1 MNNIQNPPTNF
12 RYYDVIACLFVAVL
26 IISNIAS
33 AKVSHIGPFD
43 FDGGTVLFPIA
54 YIFDDILTE
63 VYGYAKSRRIIW
75 LGFFCLITFAVT
87 LGVVQYLP
95 PAPGWTDQAAYE
107 AIVGFVPRIVLASMT
122 AYWMGEFLNSFVLAK
137 MKLWTNGKY
146 LWTRTVGSTI
156 AGEAVDTVTFTSIAF
171 LGVLPLAVVL
181 NIMATIYVFKVLYE
195 IIATPLTYK
204 IIHFLKKSEGVDYY
218 DRGTNFTP
226 FRLE

>member
-1 MNNIQNPPTNF
+1 MENTTNGSKN
-12 RYYDVIACLFVAVL
+12 YEVIACLFVAVL

-75 LGFFCLITFAVT
+75 LGFLSLAFMALT
-87 LGVVQYLP
+87 LAVVQYLP
-95 PAPGWTDQAAYE
+95 AAPSWTGQAAYE
-107 AIVGFVPRIVLASMT
+107 SIIGFVPRIVIASMT
-122 AYWMGEFLNSFVLAK
+122 AYWLGEFLNSYVLAK
-137 MKLWTNGKY
+137 MKLWTNGKM

-156 AGEAVDTVTFTSIAF
+156 AGEAIDTVTFTTVAF
-171 LGVLPLAVVL
+171 FGVLPLSVMF

-195 IIATPLTYK
+195 ILATPITYK
-204 IIHFLKKSEGVDYY
+204 VISFLKKSDNVDYF

-226 FRLE
+226 FKLD